1 MIPAELAGPVIEPS
15 DHSSTARLDTYVF
28 FTPIAVGRGT
38 AFMPCALF
46 GVLYANAPD
55 ESYFLA
61 LPQCPF
67 VAAPSTFGYPVSHGV
82 QIRSSHQSNI
92 VYNPI
97 EMIKILL
104 GMAVDENVPDMRDA
118 RNRKVPFKLCQRF
131 CHTGTMSKRSE
142 MMLCHHHIE
151 THMSRQKLKMCSVNG
166 FFAHNFII

>member
-1 MIPAELAGPVIEPS
+1 MIPAELSGPVIEPS
-15 DHSSTARLDTYVF
+15 DPSSTARLDTYVF

-82 QIRSSHQSNI
+82 QIRSTHQC
-92 VYNPI
+92 NPGKI
-97 EMIKILL
+97 EPKTHPSRSVEILSCRTHAERL
-104 GMAVDENVPDMRDA
+104 FSCSFRS
-118 RNRKVPFKLCQRF
+118 KQRT
-131 CHTGTMSKRSE
+131 CTKN
-142 MMLCHHHIE
+142 
-151 THMSRQKLKMCSVNG
+151 SRYVRC
-166 FFAHNFII
+166 